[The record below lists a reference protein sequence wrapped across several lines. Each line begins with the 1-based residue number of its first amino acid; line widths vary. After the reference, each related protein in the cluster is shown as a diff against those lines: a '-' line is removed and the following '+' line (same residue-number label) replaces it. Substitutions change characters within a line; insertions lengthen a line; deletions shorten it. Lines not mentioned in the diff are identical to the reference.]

1 MANML
6 KDFKNICTFI
16 EHAHI
21 TGIIK
26 TLSVL
31 FMNLRKLLMIAAASA
46 LSFALSAETVSYTI
60 NSAWEFRRADAP
72 ENQWTVVNIP
82 HTWNAEDVNDDA
94 LGYYRGKGYYRRSVE
109 VPSYAEGKRVYLMFE
124 AVGQECDVFIDGQ
137 KVTSHI
143 GSYSAFSADVTSFV
157 TPGKTFELS
166 LNVDNK
172 HNPDIPPL
180 SADFNFYGGIYRDVF
195 LVVKELV
202 NISILDKATSGLYI
216 TTPEVSAQ
224 NAKVSA
230 RLLLNNASAV
240 ARKINVDY
248 EIYDPQGALVQ
259 KITKKLKLEAQ
270 SENYAVLADAMVN
283 QPKLWSPDTP
293 ALYTLKTI
301 VKDAKTGEI
310 FDQISEHFGLRW
322 FRFDPEKGFF
332 LNGEHL
338 KLVGTNRHQCFK
350 NQGWALDDSYHVNDI
365 RMLKEMGGNFLRVSH
380 YPQDP
385 LILQTCDKL
394 GILTSVEIPIVNAVT
409 ESQAFSDNC
418 VMMAEEMVK
427 QGFNHPSVVIWAYMN
442 EVMLRPP
449 YKRNTPEYK
458 SYCQEVHRQA
468 VRIENCINELDP
480 ARETMIP
487 YHSGLDRYED
497 ADLVRVPS
505 TIGMNYYFGWYSRTV
520 EYLNTAISE
529 FHRKYPDVPLLIS
542 EYGADIDGR
551 IHSLKAPE
559 SFDYSVE
566 YGDMFQEYYMKTF
579 FETPYVAGCF
589 LWNLNEFYA
598 EPRSNAVPHVNL
610 KGIVTLDRKPKN
622 TYWLYKANLTDE
634 PFVRFAD
641 SDWTVRSG
649 EAEQKHR
656 IKMYSNCESARLYHD
671 GKEVAQIEFSM
682 GTAQVYLPLEDGL
695 NNLMVQTEKGV
706 CDVLNINYRA
716 QNPVLKDG
724 FSELNVLLGSNRN
737 FTELGQ
743 RVCWVAEKEYTEG
756 SWGYVGGQAY
766 RPKSGSTTLPAAEI
780 NLYGTDNDPMYQT
793 QRRGIEAFKA
803 DVPDGKYCVYLHW
816 AELVKPRAEALAYNL
831 GRNSQYDENAERV
844 FSVSVNDKAL
854 FDSLNVLKSVG
865 PARPMVVRVDVDV
878 ENGEGLE
885 IALKPIAGE
894 TMLTAV
900 RIIKID

>member
-1 MANML
+1 
-6 KDFKNICTFI
+6 
-16 EHAHI
+16 
-21 TGIIK
+21 
-26 TLSVL
+26 
-31 FMNLRKLLMIAAASA
+31 MNLRKLLMIAAASA
-46 LSFALSAETVSYTI
+46 FSFALSAETVSYTI

-82 HTWNAEDVNDDA
+82 HTWNAEDINDDA

-195 LVVKELV
+195 LVVKEPV

-270 SENYAVLADAMVN
+270 AENYAVLADAMVN

-350 NQGWALDDSYHVNDI
+350 NLGWALDDSYHVNDI

-409 ESQAFSDNC
+409 ESQAFTDNS
-418 VMMAEEMVK
+418 VLMAEEMVK

-449 YKRNTPEYK
+449 YDRKSEEYK
-458 SYCQEVHRQA
+458 TYCQEVHRQA

-487 YHSGLDRYED
+487 FHAALERYED

-505 TIGMNYYFGWYSRTV
+505 CIGMNYYYGWYSKTV
-520 EYLNTAISE
+520 DYLDVAISD
-529 FHRKYPDVPLLIS
+529 FHKKYPDVPLLIS
-542 EYGADIDGR
+542 EYGADIDNR
-551 IHSLKAPE
+551 IHSLVAPE

-566 YGDMFQEYYMKTF
+566 YGDLFQEYYMKTF
-579 FETPYVAGCF
+579 FNTPYVVGCF

-610 KGIVTLDRKPKN
+610 KGIITLDRKPKN
-622 TYWLYKANLTDE
+622 TYWLYKANLTE
-634 PFVRFAD
+634 KPFVRFAD

-649 EAEQKHR
+649 ESEDKHR

-695 NNLMVQTEKGV
+695 NNFMVQTDKGA

-716 QNPVLKDG
+716 QKPVLKDG

-737 FTELGQ
+737 FTEFGQ

-756 SWGYVGGQAY
+756 SWGYVGGAAY
-766 RPKSGSTTLPAAEI
+766 RPKSGRSGTLPAAEI
-780 NLYGTDNDPMYQT
+780 NILGTDNDPMYQT

-844 FSVSVNDKAL
+844 FSVSVNDKTL
-854 FDSLNVLKSVG
+854 SDSLNVLKSVG

>member
-1 MANML
+1 
-6 KDFKNICTFI
+6 
-16 EHAHI
+16 
-21 TGIIK
+21 
-26 TLSVL
+26 
-31 FMNLRKLLMIAAASA
+31 MNLRKLLMIAAASA
-46 LSFALSAETVSYTI
+46 FSFALSAETVSYTI

-82 HTWNAEDVNDDA
+82 HTWNAEDINDDA

-195 LVVKELV
+195 LVVKEPV

-270 SENYAVLADAMVN
+270 AENYAVLADAMVN

-301 VKDAKTGEI
+301 VKDARSGDV
-310 FDQISEHFGLRW
+310 FDQVSEHFGLRW
-322 FRFDPEKGFF
+322 FHFDPDKGFF

-338 KLVGTNRHQCFK
+338 KLIGTNRHQCFK
-350 NQGWALDDSYHVNDI
+350 DLGWALDDSYHVNDI

-409 ESQAFSDNC
+409 ESQAFTDNS
-418 VMMAEEMVK
+418 VLMAEEMVK

-449 YKRNTPEYK
+449 YDRKSEEYK
-458 SYCQEVHRQA
+458 TYCQEVHRQA

-487 YHSGLDRYED
+487 FHAALERYED

-505 TIGMNYYFGWYSRTV
+505 CIGMNYYYGWYSKTV
-520 EYLNTAISE
+520 DYLDVAISD
-529 FHRKYPDVPLLIS
+529 FHKKYPDVPLLIS
-542 EYGADIDGR
+542 EYGADIDNR
-551 IHSLKAPE
+551 IHSLVAPE

-566 YGDMFQEYYMKTF
+566 YGDLFQEYYMKTF
-579 FETPYVAGCF
+579 FNTPYVVGCF

-610 KGIVTLDRKPKN
+610 KGIITLDRKPKN
-622 TYWLYKANLTDE
+622 TYWLYKANLTE
-634 PFVRFAD
+634 KPFVRFAD

-649 EAEQKHR
+649 ESEDKHR

-695 NNLMVQTEKGV
+695 NNFMVQTDKGA

-716 QNPVLKDG
+716 QKPVLKDG

-737 FTELGQ
+737 FTEFGQ

-756 SWGYVGGQAY
+756 SWGYVGGAAY
-766 RPKSGSTTLPAAEI
+766 RPKSGRSGTLPAAEI
-780 NLYGTDNDPMYQT
+780 NILGTDNDPMYQT

-831 GRNSQYDENAERV
+831 GRNSQYDENVERV
-844 FSVSVNDKAL
+844 FSVSVNDKTL
-854 FDSLNVLKSVG
+854 SDSLNVLKSVG